1 MAAFVWACHDDQ
13 SAAVDADLEGS
24 MAALDLDATADAGV
38 DAEGLAWEARLARVS
53 AARGSY
59 DAGTWDGP
67 ELYSAAART
76 SVMSAPAWSDPSDG
90 GQAAKDAATDGSQ
103 RLGYLRHGSHAPAF
117 AEPIVNEDCADGWYE
132 LIEGGFVC
140 GKYAST
146 DPKNPA
152 VKFAA
157 NPPQIDKPMPYRY
170 GFSMANDTPVYKRV
184 LALSDRRKFEPWL
197 GPPPGARLDAT
208 AGAAPLT
215 LDAGIPSAGDEDNPY
230 DDPPAEPTH
239 HPKKGSPIKD
249 AGVREAGPRLEEL
262 RGKGALARKMNKGF
276 YVALDRDFMAAK
288 AHWWRTSEGFAIP
301 YERLAL
307 QTWWPEFHG
316 NWGPKADLAAQDGG
330 AAPEGNGTTLLL
342 TGDYGIRY
350 VEDEKGKLKYTTPIP
365 KLTPVE
371 LSGDPRTEGGVVYQR
386 TTAGFWVRLAD
397 GIVPAVEPPSDLG
410 PNEKWIDVD
419 LQKELLVAFEGKHAV
434 YATKVSSGRRN
445 PYDPEHD
452 FPTPTGT
459 FRIYEKHVSVTMDG
473 NVAAD
478 GPYSI
483 EDVPWVMYFQGSY
496 ALHGAF
502 WHNGFGSPRSHGCVN
517 LAPTDARELF
527 FWTEPRLPVGWHGV
541 FQTGS
546 QPGTRVVLHEPPLKS
561 IAGPR

>member
-1 MAAFVWACHDDQ
+1 VLAIALGVAWLLACRGNDAGTLDAAPEAAPVA
-13 SAAVDADLEGS
+13 SAEVDAGE
-24 MAALDLDATADAGV
+24 AGV
-38 DAEGLAWEARLARVS
+38 DAEGLAWDERQKRLAEARAS
-53 AARGSY
+53 F

-67 ELYSAAART
+67 ELWSAAGRT
-76 SVMSAPAWSDPSDG
+76 SVMSQPAWSE
-90 GQAAKDAATDGSQ
+90 AADAAPVDAATDGAQ

-117 AEPIVNEDCADGWYE
+117 PDPIVNEDCPEGWYE
-132 LIEGGFVC
+132 LIEGGYVC

-170 GFSMANDTPVYKRV
+170 GYSMSNDTPVYKRV
-184 LALSDRRKFEPWL
+184 LAMADRRKYEPWL
-197 GPPPGARLDAT
+197 APPTAKALDA
-208 AGAAPLT
+208 GAPLA
-215 LDAGIPSAGDEDNPY
+215 LDAGIPSAGAEDDNPY
-230 DDPPAEPTH
+230 DDPVEPTH
-239 HPKKGSPIKD
+239 RPKKGQAIKD
-249 AGVREAGPRLEEL
+249 AGAPRDAGPRLEDL
-262 RGKGALARKMNKGF
+262 RGRGVLARKMNKGF
-276 YVALDRDFMAAK
+276 YVALDRDFTAAK
-288 AHWWRTSEGFAIP
+288 ARWWRTSEGFAIP
-301 YERLAL
+301 FERIAL
-307 QTWWPEFHG
+307 QTWWPEYHG
-316 NWGPKADLAAQDGG
+316 NWAPKPDASVLEGG
-330 AAPEGNGTTLLL
+330 APPEGNGTTLLL
-342 TGDYGIRY
+342 TSDYAIRY

-371 LSGDPRTEGGVVYQR
+371 LSGDPRTESGVVYQR

-397 GIVPAVEPPSDLG
+397 GTVPELQPPADLG

-419 LQKELLVAFEGKHAV
+419 LAKQLLVALEGKHPV

-459 FRIYEKHVSVTMDG
+459 YRIYEKHVSVTMDG

-502 WHNGFGSPRSHGCVN
+502 WHSMFGTPRSHGCIN
-517 LAPTDARELF
+517 LAPTDARALF
-527 FWTEPRLPVGWHGV
+527 FWTEPLLPSGWHGV
-541 FQTGS
+541 FQTGTR
-546 QPGTRVVLHEPPLKS
+546 PGTRVVIHEPPPPKK
-561 IAGPR
+561 